1 MRVKFSLNHCQS
13 GETKFYLTNYYLFD
27 FMDFGCL
34 MSQRFKCH
42 ASAAP
47 NKFIHYNNS
56 FWRDC
61 SYLASC

>member
-1 MRVKFSLNHCQS
+1 MRV
-13 GETKFYLTNYYLFD
+13 TKFCLTNYYLFD
-27 FMDFGCL
+27 FMDLGCL